1 MNSIS
6 DARISEAGE
15 FKAAP
20 RSGADLN
27 SISDARIS
35 EADSESNDSESNDSE
50 SPEGILGTNVIDR
63 VFMFCFLSITGTIIS
78 KSILCK

>member
-1 MNSIS
+1 MQRNVFFVKKT
-6 DARISEAGE
+6 GE

-35 EADSESNDSESNDSE
+35 EADSESNDCIKYFVKKYFVKRHLETS
-50 SPEGILGTNVIDR
+50 R
-63 VFMFCFLSITGTIIS
+63 IIIY
-78 KSILCK
+78 KSRTSSR